1 MSSSSVGI
9 VGMGLLGSSL
19 AERLMESGFTVFG
32 FDVDQSCRDKFQKN
46 GGTVVDSLAD
56 LLKPECRIVFSL
68 PTSGISLKIAEE
80 IISTELKPEIIID
93 TTTGDPA
100 EMIQIGI
107 LLNEKGISY
116 LDATVGGSSQ
126 QAKSREIILMIGGD
140 KTAFESCTDI
150 WDCWSKYYSHIGP
163 SGSGAKMKLV
173 MNLVLG
179 LNRAVL
185 AEGLSFAESLNL
197 SKETTLEV
205 LKSSP
210 AFSDVMDTKGKK
222 MIDNNFDPP
231 QARLAQHWK
240 DVRLILKLADEN
252 SQKTP
257 FTSLHETIL
266 DQLCNS
272 GLSDVDNSAI
282 IKFFENQNL
291 D

>member
-1 MSSSSVGI
+1 MSSSSVGM
-9 VGMGLLGSSL
+9 VGLGLLGSSL
-19 AERLMESGFTVFG
+19 AERLMKSGFTVFG
-32 FDVDQSCRDKFQKN
+32 YDVDQNCRDQFQKN
-46 GGTVVDSLAD
+46 GGTAVDSVAD

-68 PTSGISLKIAEE
+68 PTSDISLKVAEE
-80 IISTELKPEIIID
+80 ILSSEIKPEIIID

-100 EMIQIGI
+100 QMIQIGD
-107 LLNEKGISY
+107 LLNEKRISY
-116 LDATVGGSSQ
+116 LDATVGGSSE
-126 QAKSREIILMIGGD
+126 QAKSGEIILMIGGD
-140 KTAFESCTDI
+140 KTVFESCNDV
-150 WDCWSKYYSHIGP
+150 WECWSKNYSHIGP

-210 AFSDVMDTKGKK
+210 AFSGVMETKGKK
-222 MIDNNFDPP
+222 MIENSFDPP

-240 DVRLILKLADEN
+240 DVRLILKLAEEN

-257 FTSLHETIL
+257 FTKLHESIL

-272 GLSDVDNSAI
+272 GLADVDNSAV
-282 IKFFENQNL
+282 IKFFEKK